1 MLLASSDFENRHQ
14 AVLQFNGQNRWR
26 KRGISM
32 IPMKYGVS
40 YTFLT
45 GNQGGAL
52 LTVCESDGTVIIA
65 TGGVEMGQGLE
76 TKLVQI
82 AAEFLGID
90 MSLIQPVQTAT
101 GVVPNAVSTGAST
114 GADLN
119 GGAVKL
125 AAEDLKTRLQQWCA
139 ANETTYPKIK
149 NWQTEW
155 SSLWP
160 LIVNYAYQDRQDLS
174 AQALYASPD
183 LSEVGPTPSSNATP
197 FYYYTWSA
205 ACSEVEIDVLTG
217 EFTILRSDILF
228 DAGKSLNALLD
239 AGQIWGGFVQ
249 GVGNV
254 TTEEMYYAA
263 DGRPISN
270 GTWNYKPPCSQTI
283 PVEFNVAL
291 LDYEKTSPLTDLPLD
306 PYGIQS
312 SKSTGE
318 PPLVLANTVFFA
330 IKHAVHAAREDAGVE
345 GWFELPSP
353 ATVEQIEL
361 ACGTPAG
368 PAP

>member
-1 MLLASSDFENRHQ
+1 
-14 AVLQFNGQNRWR
+14 
-26 KRGISM
+26 
-32 IPMKYGVS
+32 
-40 YTFLT
+40 
-45 GNQGGAL
+45 
-52 LTVCESDGTVIIA
+52 
-65 TGGVEMGQGLE
+65 MGQGLE

-90 MSLIQPVQTAT
+90 MSLIQPVETAT

-139 ANETTYPKIK
+139 ANETTYPEIK

-183 LSEVGPTPSSNATP
+183 LQRSGRHRARTRRLSTTTA
-197 FYYYTWSA
+197 TWSA

-254 TTEEMYYAA
+254 TTEEMYYAE

-306 PYGIQS
+306 PYGIQCL
-312 SKSTGE
+312 E
-318 PPLVLANTVFFA
+318 VD
-330 IKHAVHAAREDAGVE
+330 R
-345 GWFELPSP
+345 
-353 ATVEQIEL
+353 
-361 ACGTPAG
+361 
-368 PAP
+368 